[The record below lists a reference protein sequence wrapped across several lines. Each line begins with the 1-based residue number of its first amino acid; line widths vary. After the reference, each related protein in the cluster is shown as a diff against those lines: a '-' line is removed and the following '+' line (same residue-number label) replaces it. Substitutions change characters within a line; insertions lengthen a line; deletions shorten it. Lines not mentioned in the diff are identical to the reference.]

1 MPITRLPKQH
11 PIPLSPSARQAL
23 FSEMTTWLDL
33 IQKELADVEVV
44 IKQSR
49 MTADNTWKLLQA
61 TALVESFRQR
71 H

>member
-1 MPITRLPKQH
+1 
-11 PIPLSPSARQAL
+11 
-23 FSEMTTWLDL
+23 LDL